1 MFNFRNDRGSR
12 RGNQDQGRQAGR
24 RDESQGSGSEDWGQE
39 WGEDWRGDERA
50 EQREGRGDWRGEWRG
65 EGRGRSG
72 TGPYGGER
80 GNARGNAQ
88 RGDERRGG
96 ESARHGGPWYQQDT
110 PAGQGRG
117 SWGQPGYGASDAGGT
132 GHPYSSG
139 YGGYRPS
146 VQDSGYRSQER
157 DSGYGYRDEDRFGP
171 RGRGGERDD
180 RGSGGERG
188 GRALHWREGMERDR
202 SQRGGEPS
210 YGSGYYGD
218 SASGGQSFS
227 GGQRVYPD
235 DHGYRRSRAFGQQ
248 AAAQGWSQHSQHAG
262 RRMTGP
268 KGYHR
273 SDERVREDVCER
285 LAMNPYIDV
294 GEVSVE
300 VANGVVT
307 LDGTVRERREK
318 YVIEEIADAVFGVTE
333 VDNRLRVER
342 GQGGQGDRGSAWAAG
357 SEVGGED
364 TGTSPERTLNKS

>member
-12 RGNQDQGRQAGR
+12 GGNQGQRQQAGR
-24 RDESQGSGSEDWGQE
+24 RDESRGSGSEDWGQE
-39 WGEDWRGDERA
+39 WGEDWRGDERSD
-50 EQREGRGDWRGEWRG
+50 EREGRGEWRG
-65 EGRGRSG
+65 ESRGRSG
-72 TGPYGGER
+72 GQYGNE
-80 GNARGNAQ
+80 
-88 RGDERRGG
+88 RGDERRGS

-110 PAGQGRG
+110 PSGQGRG

-146 VQDSGYRSQER
+146 AQDSGYQAQER
-157 DSGYGYRDEDRFGP
+157 ESGYGYRDEDRFGP
-171 RGRGGERDD
+171 RGRGGERDERD
-180 RGSGGERG
+180 ERDERGQRGERG
-188 GRALHWREGMERDR
+188 GRAMHWREGMERDR
-202 SQRGGEPS
+202 GQRGGEPS

-235 DHGYRRSRAFGQQ
+235 DYGYRRSRAFGQQ
-248 AAAQGWSQHSQHAG
+248 AAAQGWSQRSQQAG

-268 KGYHR
+268 KGYRR

-285 LAMNPYIDV
+285 LATNPYIDV

-342 GQGGQGDRGSAWAAG
+342 GQGGQGSAWAAG

-364 TGTSPERTLNKS
+364 TAGSAADTGTSPERTLNKS

>member
-12 RGNQDQGRQAGR
+12 GGNQGQRREDGRQSGM
-24 RDESQGSGSEDWGQE
+24 RDESRGSGSEDWGRE
-39 WGEDWRGDERA
+39 WGEDWRGE
-50 EQREGRGDWRGEWRG
+50 RGEGRG
-65 EGRGRSG
+65 EGRGRYGSD
-72 TGPYGGER
+72 PYGNEGR
-80 GNARGNAQ
+80 GN
-88 RGDERRGG
+88 
-96 ESARHGGPWYQQDT
+96 ESSRHGGPWYQQDT
-110 PAGQGRG
+110 PAGQSRG
-117 SWGQPGYGASDAGGT
+117 NWGQPGYGASDAGGS

-146 VQDSGYRSQER
+146 AQDSGYRSQER
-157 DSGYGYRDEDRFGP
+157 ESGYGYRDEDRFGP
-171 RGRGGERDD
+171 RGRGGERDE
-180 RGSGGERG
+180 RGIGGERG
-188 GRALHWREGMERDR
+188 GRAMHWREGMERDR

-218 SASGGQSFS
+218 SGRGGQSFS

-235 DHGYRRSRAFGQQ
+235 DPGYRRGRAFGQQ
-248 AAAQGWSQHSQHAG
+248 ASAPGQHAG
-262 RRMTGP
+262 RRMSGP
-268 KGYHR
+268 KGYRR

-300 VANGVVT
+300 VADGVVT

-333 VDNRLRVER
+333 VSNRLRVETQ
-342 GQGGQGDRGSAWAAG
+342 GQGSRGAAWAAG

-364 TGTSPERTLNKS
+364 TGSGTAGGAGISPERTLNKS